1 MFTRLL
7 TILITFSFALSFAI
21 NGYAENYQVINVKDN
36 VWRFTAGHYH
46 SVFITTQTGVIVTD
60 PINASAASY
69 LREYIKTN
77 FNLPIT
83 HMLYSHNHVDH
94 VTGGE
99 NLKMKNTVVT
109 AHTLAAQD
117 IAFTSAPTVIP
128 QVTFDDSM
136 SIRQDKTSVTMRYH
150 GTNNGRGS
158 VSYEIQP
165 ANVLF
170 VVDWVVVGRLPYRNL
185 IGYDI
190 QGMINSTQAVLD
202 DIDFDVFVGGHADIG
217 TREDV
222 ETYLAYITTLYT
234 AVKDGML
241 AGKTLKTLQSE
252 ITLPQYSHLK
262 MYKAWLPENIEG
274 VYNTLINDSYFNF
287 RSDLPTTY

>member
-7 TILITFSFALSFAI
+7 IILFTLSFAF
-21 NGYAENYQVINVKDN
+21 NSYAENYQVINVKDN

-46 SVFITTQTGVIVTD
+46 SVFITTDTGVIVTD
-60 PINASAASY
+60 PINASAATY
-69 LREYIKTN
+69 LKEYIKTH
-77 FNLPIT
+77 FDLPIT

-99 NLKMKNTVVT
+99 NLKMKNTVVA
-109 AHTLAAQD
+109 AHALAAQD
-117 IAFTSAPTVIP
+117 IVFTNAPTVVP
-128 QVTFDDSM
+128 QVTFDDNM
-136 SIRQDKTSVTMRYH
+136 TIGLDNTSVTMRYH

-170 VVDWVVVGRLPYRNL
+170 VVDWIVVGRLPYRNL

-190 QGMINSTQAVLD
+190 QGMINSTQAVLND
-202 DIDFDVFVGGHADIG
+202 VNFDVFIGGHADIG

-222 ETYLAYITTLYT
+222 ETYLAYISTLYG

-252 ITLPQYSHLK
+252 IALPEFSHLK
-262 MYKAWLPENIEG
+262 MYNAWLPENIEG
-274 VYNTLINDSYFNF
+274 VYNTLVNESYFNF
-287 RSDLPTTY
+287 RTDLSTTY